1 MDWFSTQSWIP
12 TLPPAAFEEDRPEEA
27 DHQNLPAQKSTSHH
41 TGVGA
46 GLAQHLNRKELVSAR
61 LSNTWTQG
69 TMPRE

>member
-1 MDWFSTQSWIP
+1 MDWFSTQSWSP
-12 TLPPAAFEEDRPEEA
+12 TSLPAAFEEDRPEEA
-27 DHQNLPAQKSTSHH
+27 DHENLPACGSTSHH

-46 GLAQHLNRKELVSAR
+46 GLAQHLNRKELVSPR